1 MFSHKSDLDESTLFA
16 CLNQDSTKAQFK
28 GYVEQL
34 YGEFLKQICDRL
46 TTLENPA
53 QDKEKA
59 LQDLREELERLL
71 ELSRVHVDTTA
82 RSRKKMTEE
91 LQKLLQDIENHQK
104 TCNEGIEHRSKD
116 LDAQE
121 KALAERIKLLTDR
134 ENTLADQEKQA
145 AAGFHERRDQ
155 ILEDL
160 KKLQEDFT
168 ILNQNLREQEASCKT
183 CITELTEERSK
194 YYTDLSTRILEE
206 GSQRLKD
213 LETKIDQIRD
223 ARLTE
228 IDSEIQQKILQAN
241 NQLKAA
247 KRQESENE
255 LVRQELEA
263 KAKAL
268 GQEIENR
275 VKAQVHGLQTE
286 NAELK
291 KQVEQKIP
299 DLVRELNQE
308 RHKLDQLIGDI
319 VLKEG
324 QELSPAEV
332 AMQYSSMKTELAKA
346 QERLCAMPSVGE
358 IEALRQIRR
367 EYTNLQQQ
375 VEKDSARVLG
385 MAGKEQALQLAQ
397 VDITTLRDEVEK
409 LKDSNADI
417 NASYQRLKETLK
429 RYQEDDN
436 ARKQNREL
444 CLQRLENPHDFPVT
458 RAETRNEEDEIA
470 WLDNICENIQKSGF
484 IFPKRILYAFHT
496 ALKTNEMSPLTVL
509 AGVSG
514 TGKSELPRLYAEFG
528 GLNYYMVPVQPNWD
542 SQESLLGYYNSL
554 DNRFESQPLLH
565 FLIENKLD
573 PEQGG
578 INDQMSIVLLDEMNL
593 AHVELYFAEFL
604 SKLEQRRGMEEGNF
618 PELAISI
625 SADQQYRIPMSD
637 NVLWVGTMNQDETT
651 KALSDK
657 VIDRSTSIFF
667 PRPGKLVA
675 RKRFGHGE
683 PAGKRLSRESW
694 NNWIID
700 IGHLYKP
707 FEKELNAYQNEVIEP
722 INEALG
728 MVGRGIGHRV
738 WQSILYYM
746 ANYPTVALYLEM
758 YHSQQL
764 DKNAKDA
771 EARQGKALQELDHA
785 FQDQL
790 VQKIMPKLRG
800 IECRGTGKKCLDT
813 IAGIIEKKAGA
824 LHNDFH
830 KAMEFG
836 QGQFL
841 WLSADYLNQ
850 PGTN

>member
-1 MFSHKSDLDESTLFA
+1 MFSRKPDLDESTLFA
-16 CLNQDSTKAQFK
+16 CLNQDSTKAQFRA
-28 GYVEQL
+28 YVEQL

-46 TTLENPA
+46 TTLETPA
-53 QDKEKA
+53 QDREKVM
-59 LQDLREELERLL
+59 QDLRQELEKLL
-71 ELSRVHVDTTA
+71 ELSKLHADTTA
-82 RSRKKMTEE
+82 RSRDKMTGE
-91 LQKLLQDIENHQK
+91 LHELLQDMEKHQK
-104 TCNEGIEHRSKD
+104 LCNEGIKHRSQV

-121 KALAERIKLLTDR
+121 KAMAERISLLTAR
-134 ENTLADQEKQA
+134 ENTLADQEAQA
-145 AAGFHERRDQ
+145 AAGFHVRRDQ

-168 ILNQNLREQEASCKT
+168 TLNQELRKQETSCKT
-183 CITELTEERSK
+183 CITELTEERGK
-194 YYTDLSTRILEE
+194 YYTELSTRILEE
-206 GSQRLKD
+206 SSRRLKE
-213 LETKIDQIRD
+213 LESQIDQIRD

-228 IDSEIQQKILQAN
+228 IDDEIQQKIAQAN
-241 NQLKAA
+241 KKLKVA
-247 KRQESENE
+247 KRQEAENE
-255 LVRQELEA
+255 VIRQGLEE
-263 KAKAL
+263 KASGL
-268 GQEIENR
+268 EQEIQNR
-275 VKAQVHGLQTE
+275 VKARANMLQTE
-286 NAELK
+286 NTELR
-291 KQVEQKIP
+291 KQVEQQIP
-299 DLVRELNQE
+299 ALVQELNQE
-308 RHKLDQLIGDI
+308 RHRLDQLIGDI

-324 QELSPAEV
+324 QELSPTEV
-332 AMQYSSMKTELAKA
+332 ALQYSAMKTELAKTR
-346 QERLCAMPSVGE
+346 ERLGEMPSAGE
-358 IEALRQIRR
+358 IEVLRQTRK
-367 EYTNLQQQ
+367 EYAKLQQQ
-375 VEKDSARVLG
+375 IEKDNARVLNV
-385 MAGKEQALQLAQ
+385 AGTEHALQLAQ
-397 VDITTLRDEVEK
+397 AETAALRDEVEK
-409 LKDSNADI
+409 LKDSNAAI
-417 NASYQRLKETLK
+417 NDHYRRLQQTLK
-429 RYQEDDN
+429 RYQEDDIT
-436 ARKQNREL
+436 RKQNREL
-444 CLQRLENPHDFPVT
+444 CLQRLENQQDFPVT
-458 RAETRNEEDEIA
+458 RAEAKGEEDDEIA
-470 WLDNICENIQKSGF
+470 WLEKISKHIQQSGF
-484 IFPKRILYAFHT
+484 IFSKRILYAFHT

-565 FLIENKLD
+565 FLIENKLG

-618 PELAISI
+618 PELTISI
-625 SADQQYRIPMSD
+625 SADQKYHIPMSD

-675 RKRFGHGE
+675 RKRFGHGKPTE
-683 PAGKRLSRESW
+683 NRLSRELWNSW
-694 NNWIID
+694 LMD

-707 FEKELNAYQNEVIEP
+707 FEKMLDTYQNEVIEP

-758 YHSQQL
+758 YHSHQL
-764 DKNAKDA
+764 DNAKDA
-771 EARQGKALQELDHA
+771 EARREEALQELDHA

-813 IAGIIEKKAGA
+813 IAGIIGKKAGA
-824 LHNDFH
+824 LHNDFR

-850 PGTN
+850 SETN